1 MEENKGENKEIE
13 QTAPGDYMH
22 LLGRDGAYLEI
33 DAENIAEVLFD
44 KPKDEWPKQ
53 IVIKN
58 GRLNITDPNLIE
70 SMQIA
75 FSWFSSQDAVRG
87 LQLKQLGFL
96 FFKSV
101 FDSGLRYMVREGKKP
116 MVKYGEERL

>member
-1 MEENKGENKEIE
+1 MEEKETE
-13 QTAPGDYMH
+13 QTTPTDYMH

-33 DAENIAEVLFD
+33 EAENLAEALFD

-58 GRLNITDPNLIE
+58 GRLDITDPNLIE

-75 FSWFSSQDAVRG
+75 FSWFSSRDEVRG
-87 LQLKQLGFL
+87 LPLKQLGFL
-96 FFKSV
+96 FFKTV
-101 FDSGLRYMVREGKKP
+101 FDSGLRYMVRENKTP